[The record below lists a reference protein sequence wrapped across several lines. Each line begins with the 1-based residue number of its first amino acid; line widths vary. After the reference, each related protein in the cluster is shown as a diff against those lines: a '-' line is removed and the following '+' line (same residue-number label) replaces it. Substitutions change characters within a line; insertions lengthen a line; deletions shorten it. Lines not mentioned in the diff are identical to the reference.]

1 MSEIPIDNKFSTLE
15 VDNLHVNT
23 YHEIINKTEELS
35 TDKTLTKEDNNTHY
49 FIDLSEDITIT
60 SPTDNISGLIY
71 KFIFTNSVAE
81 KRLTINNTINDSIIG
96 HVYIDNDLKQKP
108 GKMITIINENTN
120 ENKLHGSRIS
130 IISRKGTTNV
140 EYYILDDGI
149 ALDGALHISNA
160 SPP

>member
-49 FIDLSEDITIT
+49 FIDLSDNITIT
-60 SPTDNISGLIY
+60 LPTDNISGLIY
-71 KFIFTNSVAE
+71 KFIFIDSAGT
-81 KRLTINNTINDSIIG
+81 KILTINNTSNDSIIG
-96 HVYIDNDLKQKP
+96 HVYIDTDLIKKT
-108 GKMITIINENTN
+108 GKMIKITNTGDDN
-120 ENKLHGSRIS
+120 LNGSRIS
-130 IISRKGTTNV
+130 IISRKGPTNV

-149 ALDGALHISNA
+149 ALDTAVEINN
-160 SPP
+160 

>member
-60 SPTDNISGLIY
+60 LPTDNISGLIY
-71 KFIFTNSVAE
+71 KFIFIDSVDT
-81 KRLTINNTINDSIIG
+81 KILTINNTNNDSIIG
-96 HVYIDNDLKQKP
+96 HVYIDTDLEKKT
-108 GKMITIINENTN
+108 GKMIKITN
-120 ENKLHGSRIS
+120 KNGNGNLNGSRIS
-130 IISRKGTTNV
+130 IISRKGQNNV

-149 ALDGALHISNA
+149 ALDTAVDISN
-160 SPP
+160 